1 MRTLRES
8 RAKAISNHGR
18 KWQAVPCTLA
28 RPVAY
33 HPKDDDHANFFLSL
47 ICSNW
52 LSLAMLKHAIH
63 GDARCMDRVGTF
75 IDRIQIVERFIAVHD
90 LARPVVIYGICGSA
104 AKSMDGG
111 VRGWGGRVAGGGI
124 YGRCRRHFCAF
135 YFYFSTFSSLH
146 GQESSSLT
154 LLLNHIGN
162 VVYYFR
168 QRAIA
173 PSRPIDF
180 WRCIATYAS
189 IKITYVI
196 QHSWRSSECSP
207 STGITGTI
215 QDSLRQPNY
224 HRHHLE
230 LLTISRILT
239 LCRPN
244 HRLHQRFLSSRIKG
258 YKKSGPWDQLYA
270 KYVRYWSYSKAYG
283 GNGIWKPSQ
292 LQFISSPIF
301 WRFLDAIPFTPPPLS
316 SG

>member
-1 MRTLRES
+1 MEEL
-8 RAKAISNHGR
+8 
-18 KWQAVPCTLA
+18 
-28 RPVAY
+28 
-33 HPKDDDHANFFLSL
+33 
-47 ICSNW
+47 
-52 LSLAMLKHAIH
+52 
-63 GDARCMDRVGTF
+63 
-75 IDRIQIVERFIAVHD
+75 
-90 LARPVVIYGICGSA
+90 
-104 AKSMDGG
+104 GG
-111 VRGWGGRVAGGGI
+111 GGGVAGGGI

-270 KYVRYWSYSKAYG
+270 KYANLLRYWSYSKAYG
-283 GNGIWKPSQ
+283 GNGIETLPSYNLFPSQ
-292 LQFISSPIF
+292 ISGVCSTL
-301 WRFLDAIPFTPPPLS
+301 FLSLPPPPPYRRVS
-316 SG
+316 SVRTERPC